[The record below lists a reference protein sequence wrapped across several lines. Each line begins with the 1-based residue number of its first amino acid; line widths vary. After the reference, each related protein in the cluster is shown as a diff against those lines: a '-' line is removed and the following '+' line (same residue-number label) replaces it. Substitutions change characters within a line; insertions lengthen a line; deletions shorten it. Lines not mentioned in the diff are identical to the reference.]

1 MTTAELRTILAASLT
16 GLLGTYTDKDG
27 STYPAIYVGNPPSA
41 WTPAG
46 LEVRI
51 SIVPDIDQ
59 TPAYI
64 TGAITETHRVR
75 LVSHGAPTN
84 TRAALLKVLERWPTA
99 QAREIPPN
107 ESLGILAQ
115 HTITIPT

>member
-1 MTTAELRTILAASLT
+1 MTAADLRSILATSLS

-27 STYPAIYVGNPPSA
+27 STYPAIYVGNPPSS
-41 WTPAG
+41 WTATG
-46 LEVRI
+46 LECRI
-51 SIVPDIDQ
+51 GIVPDMDQ
-59 TPAYI
+59 TPAYV

-75 LVSHGAPTN
+75 LVSHGAPIN
-84 TRAALLKVLERWPTA
+84 TLPALRKVLSRWSTA

-107 ESLGILAQ
+107 EELGILAQ

>member
-1 MTTAELRTILAASLT
+1 VTAAELRTILTGSLSA
-16 GLLGTYTDKDG
+16 LLGTYSDTDG

-41 WTPAG
+41 WTATG

-51 SIVPDIDQ
+51 SIVPDLDQ
-59 TPAYI
+59 TPAYV
-64 TGAITETHRVR
+64 TGAITETHQVR

-84 TRAALLKVLERWPTA
+84 TLPALRKILSRWSTA

-107 ESLGILAQ
+107 EELGILAQ